1 MSVQCDI
8 LLKKKK
14 LDSLVPRQTVLLLI
28 GLEVLVLLRVLL
40 DLRLGDLG
48 GLLPLAVD
56 EGLQLLPR
64 DGVVGED
71 PEDAG
76 GARLVHL
83 GRAELGD
90 GVEADA
96 AEGGQGRDS
105 CRGLEDLSPGQL
117 LFFDGHGGGPAHTR
131 DAHEALERSDCPSG
145 FPSSFFCGDTRVILS
160 MDFEI

>member
-1 MSVQCDI
+1 MGDKI
-8 LLKKKK
+8 EEKN
-14 LDSLVPRQTVLLLI
+14 SLVPRRALLFLV

-56 EGLQLLPR
+56 ERLQLLPG

-71 PEDAG
+71 PQDAG
-76 GARLVHL
+76 GARLVHF

-96 AEGGQGRDS
+96 AERRQGRDA
-105 CRGLEDLSPGQL
+105 CRRLENLSPGQL

-131 DAHEALERSDCPSG
+131 DAHEALKVSAIVLLV
-145 FPSSFFCGDTRVILS
+145 FSSSLTGGNSCILS
-160 MDFEI
+160 MEFEM